1 MKTLILAAVMM
12 LGMAVIQFPPAGS
25 SFGASS
31 AADHGPSI
39 QNTNVW
45 PSGSET
51 EGGWG

>member
-12 LGMAVIQFPPAGS
+12 LGMAVVQLPQAAQAGS
-25 SFGASS
+25 Q
-31 AADHGPSI
+31 AADHGQSI
-39 QNTNVW
+39 QNTNFW

>member
-12 LGMAVIQFPPAGS
+12 LGMAVVQFPQPAQA
-25 SFGASS
+25 GASS